1 LLPSS
6 DLATESRPSVDKEVL
21 VKEQTHKARVEPGG
35 KAYEP
40 PKLTDLGP
48 LSQITLSGTR
58 GVGDGIAMR
67 GRRS

>member
-1 LLPSS
+1 
-6 DLATESRPSVDKEVL
+6 